1 MTSSAFEARRSALN
15 GSIAAELIRSL
26 LEVPTYVLGPVALYL
41 RPPLSTQPSLFP
53 MTVDDELLLPMPL
66 REYLFFAEQRLTGV
80 GFDAPVRGVSRQHLN
95 VEGYASLLE
104 QRHDGALAII
114 YAARMTN
121 SRHVNA
127 TVLLHSGFS
136 DGTILA
142 TTNSQLPSRM
152 PPLPE
157 MHGLAF
163 PDVDD
168 PAELYGLHR
177 IRAGERGRRV
187 VRVPMT
193 RGADPFAYQARENAR
208 VFEHWVR
215 RGYYRRI
222 GSDKLRCTL
231 RGAVLSVWRGM
242 FPWRHVTAYTQ
253 ARERAAVLRRREGGG
268 APRKSA

>member
-152 PPLPE
+152 GGS
-157 MHGLAF
+157 MQAQGHTQ
-163 PDVDD
+163 
-168 PAELYGLHR
+168 
-177 IRAGERGRRV
+177 I
-187 VRVPMT
+187 MT
-193 RGADPFAYQARENAR
+193 RFVDYHQNPQAA
-208 VFEHWVR
+208 
-215 RGYYRRI
+215 
-222 GSDKLRCTL
+222 SD
-231 RGAVLSVWRGM
+231 
-242 FPWRHVTAYTQ
+242 
-253 ARERAAVLRRREGGG
+253 
-268 APRKSA
+268 APPSLLDEAP